1 MIDIPRS
8 NICVV
13 GPLKLMVTVGI
24 FSTGLLGFVFVTYVP
39 HGWQYMQGFTI
50 IPAVVQILFAS
61 VIPESPRWLCR
72 MGRIEE
78 ARKTLESLRPKGV
91 CVRVCGAA
99 CTNHDSLVV
108 VPHH

>member
-1 MIDIPRS
+1 
-8 NICVV
+8 
-13 GPLKLMVTVGI
+13 MVTIGI
-24 FSTGLLGFVFVTYVP
+24 FSTGLLGFFFVSYVP

-50 IPAVVQILFAS
+50 IPAAVQILFAS

-91 CVRVCGAA
+91 RGAA
-99 CTNHDSLVV
+99 CNSYHLAIMITRR
-108 VPHH
+108 